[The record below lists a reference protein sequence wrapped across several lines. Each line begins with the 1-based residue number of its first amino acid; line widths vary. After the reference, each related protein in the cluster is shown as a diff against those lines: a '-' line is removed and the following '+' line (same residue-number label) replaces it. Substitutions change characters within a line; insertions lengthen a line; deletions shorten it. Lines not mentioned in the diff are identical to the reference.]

1 MTLGAN
7 LPQPLT
13 GMSGHEMVRPCSRP
27 ILERSRSNGHDIGP
41 TGQVLRNMRELN
53 RVYDDYRQSIADGL
67 SRSPLR

>member
-1 MTLGAN
+1 
-7 LPQPLT
+7 
-13 GMSGHEMVRPCSRP
+13 MVRPCSRP

-53 RVYDDYRQSIADGL
+53 RVYDDYRPSIADGL